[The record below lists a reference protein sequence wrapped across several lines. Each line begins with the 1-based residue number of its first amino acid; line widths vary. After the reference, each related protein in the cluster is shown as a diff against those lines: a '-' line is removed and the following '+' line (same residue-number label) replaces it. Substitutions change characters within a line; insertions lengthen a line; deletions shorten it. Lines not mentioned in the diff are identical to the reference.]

1 MADDLAGRV
10 AFVTG
15 AARGMG
21 RATAERLAARGAAV
35 AINDLDPERL
45 EVVAAEIGPDVL
57 PLAGSVADGARVR
70 AMVSEV
76 ADHFGKI
83 DTLVNNAGI
92 GFHASF
98 EEITE
103 ESWRRTLDVN
113 VTGVFL
119 CTHAAVPL
127 MRANGFGRI
136 INFSSTAGKNVS
148 TVAGVHYTASKAAVL
163 GITRGVAREVAPYGI
178 TVNAVCPGMIDTDM
192 IRDAWPPERIENYIP
207 TIPIPRLG
215 RPSEVANLVCFLA
228 SDEASYI
235 TGAALDINGGE
246 LMV

>member
-103 ESWRRTLDVN
+103 ESWAPHPRRERHRRVSLHPC
-113 VTGVFL
+113 GR
-119 CTHAAVPL
+119 AADEGERFRPHHQL
-127 MRANGFGRI
+127 L
-136 INFSSTAGKNVS
+136 
-148 TVAGVHYTASKAAVL
+148 VH
-163 GITRGVAREVAPYGI
+163 RG
-178 TVNAVCPGMIDTDM
+178 
-192 IRDAWPPERIENYIP
+192 
-207 TIPIPRLG
+207 
-215 RPSEVANLVCFLA
+215 
-228 SDEASYI
+228 
-235 TGAALDINGGE
+235 
-246 LMV
+246 